1 MVRLGGVFLDR
12 ESLSRHRFGVGR
24 LLQVRG
30 RGADTL
36 PPSGRATWSAAASA
50 ATPEKTEEDTMDTEQ
65 KGREAK
71 RSGNSTEP
79 TVAGDSMQSKPPG
92 VQQAGSANVQSA
104 TAEEEGGALR
114 DRGNLQTGSARPGDD
129 DGGSARGG
137 AGAQKSGFSARQ
149 QGERNEARAEEDRA
163 GEPQQSGYGGL
174 EQKQRA
180 GSEESP
186 VGPPGSR
193 QTGGAANVQQA
204 SQARSDAGSKQ
215 PRYDDSIE
223 GKQARYDSARN
234 RGGD

>member
-1 MVRLGGVFLDR
+1 MVGSSQRCN
-12 ESLSRHRFGVGR
+12 
-24 LLQVRG
+24 
-30 RGADTL
+30 
-36 PPSGRATWSAAASA
+36 PI
-50 ATPEKTEEDTMDTEQ
+50 KTEEDTMDTEQ

-79 TVAGDSMQSKPPG
+79 TVAGDSMQSTPPG

-104 TAEEEGGALR
+104 TAEEGAGALR
-114 DRGNLQTGSARPGDD
+114 DRGNLQADPGGD
-129 DGGSARGG
+129 DGGNARGG
-137 AGAQKSGFSARQ
+137 AGAQQSGFSARQ
-149 QGERNEARAEEDRA
+149 QGERSAARAGEERA

-180 GSEESP
+180 GSAESP
-186 VGPPGSR
+186 VGPQGSR
-193 QTGGAANVQQA
+193 QAGGAVNVQQA
-204 SQARSDAGSKQ
+204 RQPRSDAGSKQ

>member
-1 MVRLGGVFLDR
+1 
-12 ESLSRHRFGVGR
+12 
-24 LLQVRG
+24 
-30 RGADTL
+30 
-36 PPSGRATWSAAASA
+36 
-50 ATPEKTEEDTMDTEQ
+50 MDTEQ

-104 TAEEEGGALR
+104 TAEEGAGALR
-114 DRGNLQTGSARPGDD
+114 DRGNLQADSAGD
-129 DGGSARGG
+129 DGGNARGG
-137 AGAQKSGFSARQ
+137 AGSQQSGLGARQ
-149 QGERNEARAEEDRA
+149 QGERNAARAEEDRK

-180 GSEESP
+180 GSQESP
-186 VGPPGSR
+186 VGSSGSR
-193 QTGGAANVQQA
+193 QSGNQA

-215 PRYDDSIE
+215 SRYDDTVE
-223 GKQARYDSARN
+223 GKQTRYDSSRN

>member
-1 MVRLGGVFLDR
+1 
-12 ESLSRHRFGVGR
+12 
-24 LLQVRG
+24 
-30 RGADTL
+30 
-36 PPSGRATWSAAASA
+36 
-50 ATPEKTEEDTMDTEQ
+50 MDTEQ

-114 DRGNLQTGSARPGDD
+114 DRGNLQTGAGGD
-129 DGGSARGG
+129 DGGNARGG

-149 QGERNEARAEEDRA
+149 QGERNEARAAEDRE

-193 QTGGAANVQQA
+193 QSGGTADGQQA
-204 SQARSDAGSKQ
+204 NQARSDSGSKQ
-215 PRYDDSIE
+215 ARYDDSIE